1 MEEGRVCTVTRKWV
15 DGEIHYS
22 YSPGPRLPLPA
33 SREEQWPLSCAALQ
47 ELPVKTVAGRLVLES
62 SDTSHP
68 TPFWK
73 TRMPPQ
79 STLGDG
85 PTGSELLNQN
95 ILNRWLI
102 KIMLAVLWR
111 ITTVIKQ
118 LSRRWNFYWQ
128 HSVKMYWKYTF
139 SKHVRTFRVVRAS
152 YQIRKDFRASSF

>member
-1 MEEGRVCTVTRKWV
+1 MPSPITSPVSTENLSFSQIWQNLKLQLPDGR
-15 DGEIHYS
+15 GESLYS
-22 YSPGPRLPLPA
+22 DKKMGGWRNSLFLLSWAPPALPA

-95 ILNRWLI
+95 ILNR
-102 KIMLAVLWR
+102 
-111 ITTVIKQ
+111 
-118 LSRRWNFYWQ
+118 
-128 HSVKMYWKYTF
+128 
-139 SKHVRTFRVVRAS
+139 
-152 YQIRKDFRASSF
+152 